1 MRTDVIEVDGW
12 LRAARGP
19 VERDAVA
26 VLLGGAVGNLL
37 DRVVNG
43 AVTDWVHV
51 GWYPATFVLADVAIR
66 SGVLVAVAARV
77 PHHLWTDASRGPLDN
92 AAPDGSNAP

>member
-1 MRTDVIEVDGW
+1 MVLWLAVVATAVVVWW

-19 VERDAVA
+19 AERIAVA
-26 VLLGGAVGNLL
+26 VLLGGAVGNVL

-51 GWYPATFVLADVAIR
+51 AWYPVTFNLADVAIR

-77 PHHLWTDASRGPLDN
+77 VRDRRSRAIPG
-92 AAPDGSNAP
+92 A

>member
-1 MRTDVIEVDGW
+1 VLWLAVVATAVVVWW

-19 VERDAVA
+19 VERIAVA

-43 AVTDWVHV
+43 AVTDWVRV
-51 GWYPATFVLADVAIR
+51 AWYPATFNLADVAIR
-66 SGVLVAVAARV
+66 SGVLVAVAVRV
-77 PHHLWTDASRGPLDN
+77 VRDRRSKAIAG
-92 AAPDGSNAP
+92 A